1 MTLILLTLLT
11 LSVPPMTGGIRI
23 SEDDDQRWVRY
34 VDAAGMDT
42 VQVTVYADQ
51 VEWDGPEVDFYGES
65 WRAYPGIAAEVRA
78 AQARNLRVMLVLR
91 VKLDRVTTAHNRHLW
106 HGMIWPRPG
115 QLAAWFAQYRTFV
128 LYWAHHAQTLGVDAL
143 IIGHELNSMTSTT
156 AGPNLP
162 DLLAYHLDA
171 RRTGAVVEARLRC
184 AARTETSPWLTAKDG
199 HRYKSLAALLAAEDA
214 VHRDWA
220 AQATGLTPK
229 PMQAGAPRPAGLA
242 KRRADLDRHWR
253 ALIADVRAVYTGPIG
268 YGANFD
274 QFDQVG
280 FWDALDFIGISS
292 YFALRTL
299 DVADDALD
307 DALMAGWRTVIE
319 RIERV
324 AQAVGRPVVLH
335 ELGWSRKL
343 GSTVRPYA
351 YSGVE
356 PIELSDGLTCIDW
369 HTQPE
374 APHERARALDALVR
388 HVEAGRFPS
397 LRGVS
402 FWKLTTEPVHRAVEA
417 FAVLLPPPYVHRVAD
432 HGFAALAGRL
442 AAAIQAQASP

>member
-1 MTLILLTLLT
+1 MSLLLAFLAA
-11 LSVPPMTGGIRI
+11 LVPPMTGGIRI
-23 SEDDDQRWVRY
+23 SEADEQRWVRY

-51 VEWDGPEVDFYGES
+51 IRWDGATIEFYEEAWKG
-65 WRAYPGIAAEVRA
+65 YPGLVAEVRA

-91 VKLDRVTTAHNRHLW
+91 VKLDRVTTTHNRHLW
-106 HGMIWPRPG
+106 HGMIWPG
-115 QLAAWFAQYRTFV
+115 DDQLAAWFDAYRTFA
-128 LYWAHHAQTLGVDAL
+128 LYWAQHANALGVDAL

-171 RRTGAVVEARLRC
+171 RRTGAVIEARLKC
-184 AARTETSPWLTAKDG
+184 AEQTETSPWLTSKDG
-199 HRYKSLAALLAAEDA
+199 HRYPALAALLDAEDA
-214 VHRDWA
+214 VHRRWA
-220 AQATGLTPK
+220 ARATGLK
-229 PMQAGAPRPAGLA
+229 PQAMEAGMPRPAFLA
-242 KRRADLDRHWR
+242 RRRAALDRHWR
-253 ALIADVRAVYTGPIG
+253 ALIKDIRGVYTGPLG

-274 QFDQVG
+274 QFEEVG

-299 DVADDALD
+299 DVPDDALD
-307 DALMAGWRTVIE
+307 AALQAGWATVID
-319 RIERV
+319 RIEAV
-324 AQAVGRPVVLH
+324 AKRVGRPVVLH

-356 PIELSDGLTCIDW
+356 PVELSDGLTCIDW
-369 HTQPE
+369 HTQAEDPL
-374 APHERARALDALVR
+374 ERERALDALLV
-388 HVEAGRFPS
+388 HVEAGRFPA

-417 FAVLLPPPYVHRVAD
+417 FAVLLPPPYVFRDAD
-432 HGFAALAGRL
+432 HGFAVLAGRL
-442 AAAIQAQASP
+442 AAAIEAQAR